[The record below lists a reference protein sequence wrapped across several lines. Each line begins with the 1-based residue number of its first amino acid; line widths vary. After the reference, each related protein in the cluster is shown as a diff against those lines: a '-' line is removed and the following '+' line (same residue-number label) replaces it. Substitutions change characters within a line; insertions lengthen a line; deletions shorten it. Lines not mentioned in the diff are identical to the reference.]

1 MWESLMPLPK
11 YIFVAVSSSV
21 GKLIVSEKL
30 KCCIGY
36 IETLLKKKGGKG
48 KTMIIDE

>member
-1 MWESLMPLPK
+1 MPLPK

-36 IETLLKKKGGKG
+36 IEILLKKKRWGVKAR
-48 KTMIIDE
+48 K